1 MCAINKMMSVCLT
14 IASCFAHNRGEA
26 KKQNVNY
33 AELQPSELLCGFA
46 VTYFGTIGDFLFGR
60 AVAYG
65 NVASS
70 KIDQWLRPMVC
81 KCQSECIYEYE
92 RICAFEP

>member
-1 MCAINKMMSVCLT
+1 M
-14 IASCFAHNRGEA
+14 
-26 KKQNVNY
+26 
-33 AELQPSELLCGFA
+33 PSELLCGFA

-81 KCQSECIYEYE
+81 KC
-92 RICAFEP
+92 